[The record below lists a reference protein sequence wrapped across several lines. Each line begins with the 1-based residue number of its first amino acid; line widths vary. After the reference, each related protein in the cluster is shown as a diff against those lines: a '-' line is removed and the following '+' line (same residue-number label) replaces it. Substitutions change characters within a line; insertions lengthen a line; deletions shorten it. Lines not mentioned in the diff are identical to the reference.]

1 MKIVLPEKV
10 KFIIE
15 TLETHGY
22 EAYAVG
28 GCVRDTMLHRTPG
41 DWDITTQ
48 AKPEQVKE
56 IFAEKNIHTI
66 DTGIQHG
73 TVTVM
78 VEHEGFEVTTTGST
92 GNMRMRDIRK
102 MYSLLQVC

>member
-28 GCVRDTMLHRTPG
+28 GCVRDTMLPVSYTHLTLP
-41 DWDITTQ
+41 
-48 AKPEQVKE
+48 
-56 IFAEKNIHTI
+56 TI
-66 DTGIQHG
+66 
-73 TVTVM
+73 
-78 VEHEGFEVTTTGST
+78 
-92 GNMRMRDIRK
+92 
-102 MYSLLQVC
+102 LLV

>member
-1 MKIVLPEKV
+1 MCIRDR
-10 KFIIE
+10 
-15 TLETHGY
+15 
-22 EAYAVG
+22 AYAVG

-66 DTGIQHG
+66 DTGKMCI
-73 TVTVM
+73 
-78 VEHEGFEVTTTGST
+78 
-92 GNMRMRDIRK
+92 RDSIRGEEFLSDREK
-102 MYSLLQVC
+102 G